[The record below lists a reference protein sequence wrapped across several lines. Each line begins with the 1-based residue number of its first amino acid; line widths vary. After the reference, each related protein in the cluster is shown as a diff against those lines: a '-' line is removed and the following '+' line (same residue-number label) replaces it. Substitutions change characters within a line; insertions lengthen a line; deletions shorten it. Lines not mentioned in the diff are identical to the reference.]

1 METRVPRVKGATA
14 ERGTTDT
21 RRKLV
26 EATTALLAEQ
36 GFAGT
41 TTRAI
46 GAAAG
51 CNSALVS
58 YHFGSLNDLLLEA
71 LDQSSGARMTRYRG
85 VLGEVRGRREVLAA
99 LRRLYREDRASGHVA
114 LLCELMAG
122 GLMDAALGR
131 EVARRVE
138 PWVVLAEETVRTTL
152 PAALRRRVP
161 ARELAYAIVAGFLG
175 LELLDR
181 LLGER
186 AQGDA
191 VLDRLQLGA
200 PWWRALGE
208 APTQAGTS

>member
-1 METRVPRVKGATA
+1 MPRVKGATA
-14 ERGTTDT
+14 ERGTSDT

-26 EATTALLAEQ
+26 AATTALLAEQ

-58 YHFGSLNDLLLEA
+58 YHFGSLNALLLAA
-71 LDQSSGARMTRYRG
+71 LDESSAARMARYRG
-85 VLGEVRGRREVLAA
+85 ALGPVRGRREVLAA

-114 LLCELMAG
+114 LLCELVAG
-122 GLMDAALGR
+122 GLMDPGLGR

-138 PWVVLAEETVRTTL
+138 PWVAFTEETVRTSL
-152 PAALRRRVP
+152 PAPLRRRVP

-186 AQGDA
+186 AQGAA
-191 VLDRLQLGA
+191 VLDRLTDGA
-200 PWWRALGE
+200 PWWRSLRETATEPG
-208 APTQAGTS
+208 AAS

>member
-1 METRVPRVKGATA
+1 MPRVKGATG
-14 ERGTTDT
+14 ERGATDT

-26 EATTALLAEQ
+26 EATTALLVEQ
-36 GFAGT
+36 GFART

-58 YHFGSLNDLLLEA
+58 YHFGSLNALLLTA
-71 LDQSSGARMTRYRG
+71 LDESSSARMARYQAA
-85 VLGEVRGRREVLAA
+85 LGNLRGRREVLAV
-99 LRRLYREDRASGHVA
+99 LRRLYREDQAAGHVA
-114 LLCELMAG
+114 LLCELVAG
-122 GLMDAALGR
+122 GLMDAGLGR
-131 EVARRVE
+131 EVASRVE
-138 PWVVLAEETVRTTL
+138 PWVAFTEETVRTSL

-186 AQGDA
+186 AQGAA
-191 VLDRLQLGA
+191 VLDRLTVGA

-208 APTQAGTS
+208 SPTETGGAP